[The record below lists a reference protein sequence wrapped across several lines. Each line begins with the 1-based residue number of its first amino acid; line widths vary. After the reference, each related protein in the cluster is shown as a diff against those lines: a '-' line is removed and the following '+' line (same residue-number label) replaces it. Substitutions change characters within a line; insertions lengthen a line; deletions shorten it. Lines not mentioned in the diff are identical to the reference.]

1 MERTIFPLE
10 VVVEW
15 ALSPQTPLHTS
26 TMPLHSFGFVSEKSK
41 VAMRGVR
48 PIGPTSV
55 GVWRKHLGRIVQQ
68 QAIHGTMTPDLVGC
82 GYESSPDW
90 EVVLDGV
97 LPDKSNSWYPEKKRF
112 WQRISQSID
121 ASRKIAIYRRKK
133 GLSRISRATND
144 R

>member
-1 MERTIFPLE
+1 
-10 VVVEW
+10 
-15 ALSPQTPLHTS
+15 
-26 TMPLHSFGFVSEKSK
+26 
-41 VAMRGVR
+41 MRGVR

-68 QAIHGTMTPDLVGC
+68 QATHGTMTPDLISC

-90 EVVLDGV
+90 EVVLEGV
-97 LPDKSNSWYPEKKRF
+97 LPDKSNSRYSEKKPF

-133 GLSRISRATND
+133 GLSRISGAPND

>member
-1 MERTIFPLE
+1 
-10 VVVEW
+10 
-15 ALSPQTPLHTS
+15 
-26 TMPLHSFGFVSEKSK
+26 
-41 VAMRGVR
+41 MRGVR

-97 LPDKSNSWYPEKKRF
+97 LPDKSNSRYPEKKRF
-112 WQRISQSID
+112 WQRILQSID

-133 GLSRISRATND
+133 GLSRISGATND

>member
-1 MERTIFPLE
+1 
-10 VVVEW
+10 
-15 ALSPQTPLHTS
+15 
-26 TMPLHSFGFVSEKSK
+26 
-41 VAMRGVR
+41 MRGVR

-97 LPDKSNSWYPEKKRF
+97 LPDKSNSWYPEKKPF

-133 GLSRISRATND
+133 GLNLISRATND

>member
-1 MERTIFPLE
+1 
-10 VVVEW
+10 
-15 ALSPQTPLHTS
+15 
-26 TMPLHSFGFVSEKSK
+26 
-41 VAMRGVR
+41 
-48 PIGPTSV
+48 
-55 GVWRKHLGRIVQQ
+55 
-68 QAIHGTMTPDLVGC
+68 MTPDLVGC
-82 GYESSPDW
+82 GYESSHDW

-133 GLSRISRATND
+133 GLSRISGATSD